1 MDVDMFFTEP
11 DRCNHLSTPSIP
23 QFTISCVLMAWVLV
37 SYIPQYARIVS
48 RKSAE
53 GLSTLYILLGSLS
66 GVCAVG
72 NIMMLPSSEVE
83 IGCCRELQR
92 FACISGLLGMFQVI
106 FGIACFW
113 GVLFMYVYYSEEEAE
128 AEIHHR
134 RASLSG
140 PERTFRR
147 AKKAYLVLLCACAF
161 AFAVMLVSAVISHRF
176 PWYSQAWADTLGVA
190 VAVLACVQWVP
201 QTLTTWHLGH
211 LGSLSLASLCLSAPV
226 RFFRLAA
233 YTLVHLDLRHQHGR
247 PRGPAGLERVGRLH
261 PRRHDAAR
269 PHRHG
274 HLVQGGGRDAA
285 ARAAEAQHHRHA
297 LRRLER
303 LPPVRRLVQR
313 RTRRAPPAA
322 GLAHAP
328 RFSRQ

>member
-226 RFFRLAA
+226 RFFRLPEKRS
-233 YTLVHLDLRHQHGR
+233 D
-247 PRGPAGLERVGRLH
+247 
-261 PRRHDAAR
+261 
-269 PHRHG
+269 
-274 HLVQGGGRDAA
+274 
-285 ARAAEAQHHRHA
+285 EA
-297 LRRLER
+297 
-303 LPPVRRLVQR
+303 
-313 RTRRAPPAA
+313 
-322 GLAHAP
+322 
-328 RFSRQ
+328 